1 VLEVFVQAF
10 STRAKALFKKI
21 FKNNILSNSAQTKM
35 IIVSAPSG
43 AGKTTI
49 VKHLLKTF
57 QQLGFS
63 VSATSRNIREGEI
76 NGREYYF
83 VSSDDF
89 RIMIDQGKLLEWQE
103 VYPGSYYGTQVS
115 EVERITFNGLFPVF
129 DVDVV
134 GGLNIK
140 KMFGD
145 RALAVFIRPPSF
157 EILESRLRSRATE
170 SEENLQK
177 RLKKAKWELS
187 FENDFDKV
195 IVNNKLE
202 EALKETEILVKDFLG
217 ISE

>member
-1 VLEVFVQAF
+1 
-10 STRAKALFKKI
+10 
-21 FKNNILSNSAQTKM
+21 M
-35 IIVSAPSG
+35 
-43 AGKTTI
+43 
-49 VKHLLKTF
+49 
-57 QQLGFS
+57 
-63 VSATSRNIREGEI
+63 TSEE
-76 NGREYYF
+76 
-83 VSSDDF
+83 F
-89 RIMIDQGKLLEWQE
+89 RILIEKGKLLEWQE

-115 EVERITFNGLFPVF
+115 EVERITSNGQFPVF

-170 SEENLQK
+170 SEESLQK

-202 EALKETEILVKDFLG
+202 EALKETEILVKDFFG

>member
-1 VLEVFVQAF
+1 M
-10 STRAKALFKKI
+10 
-21 FKNNILSNSAQTKM
+21 NSAETKM

-57 QQLGFS
+57 PQLGFS
-63 VSATSRNIREGEI
+63 VSATSRKIREGEKD
-76 NGREYYF
+76 GREYYF
-83 VSSDDF
+83 MSSDEF
-89 RIMIDQGKLLEWQE
+89 RLMIEKEKLMEWQE

-115 EVERITFNGLFPVF
+115 EVERIASNDQFPIF

-145 RALAVFIRPPSF
+145 KALAIFIRPPSYDV
-157 EILESRLRSRATE
+157 LESRLRSRATD
-170 SEENLQK
+170 SEESLQK
-177 RLKKAKWELS
+177 RLSKAKWELT
-187 FENDFDKV
+187 FEKDFDCV

-202 EALKETEILVKDFLG
+202 DAFRNTEIMVRDFLKLTL
-217 ISE
+217 